1 MAAVASLDGVT
12 REFSGG
18 VGVFDLRLD
27 LPPGRGNTPFADYL
41 AAIRDAGFTGTVSLE
56 LEFPPDP
63 GAMLSWVEE
72 AYDST
77 RKLLAEAG
85 V

>member
-1 MAAVASLDGVT
+1 MSGASRISRLSSTPAV
-12 REFSGG
+12 
-18 VGVFDLRLD
+18 
-27 LPPGRGNTPFADYL
+27 L

-72 AYDST
+72 AYGST